1 MQKKYS
7 LKNTTYIDN
16 NNKTIVKNTNSI
28 LVLINK
34 ERNLPSDYKPK
45 DLVIPNIRFPFKED
59 LPKKKLRKVAA
70 TSLEKMFNGAD
81 KKGIYL
87 FGASGYRSYNRQ
99 KVLFD
104 SYSKRYGKKAAN
116 KFSAKPGQSEHQ
128 TGLVMDVTSQ
138 SVGFRLKEK
147 FGQTKEGK
155 WIKKNA
161 HEYGFIV
168 RYPKGKEDITGYQ
181 YEPWHIRYV
190 GKEVAEN
197 IYENNI
203 TLEEFFS

>member
-1 MQKKYS
+1 M
-7 LKNTTYIDN
+7 
-16 NNKTIVKNTNSI
+16 
-28 LVLINK
+28 INK